1 MKIRTTMKN
10 ITVTSVSW
18 KPFANFLGL
27 LGVATGAIKAIILP
41 IIALLAGGNLGGLE
55 GMIKGISAA
64 ITSDIP
70 SIVTF
75 GVGGWVAGAAY
86 AYIANWALKVSK
98 GVTLNLK

>member
-1 MKIRTTMKN
+1 MKN
-10 ITVTSVSW
+10 ITIISVSW

-55 GMIKGISAA
+55 EMIKGISSA
-64 ITSDIP
+64 ITSDIT

-86 AYIANWALKVSK
+86 TCIANWALKTSK
-98 GVTLNLK
+98 GVTLDLK